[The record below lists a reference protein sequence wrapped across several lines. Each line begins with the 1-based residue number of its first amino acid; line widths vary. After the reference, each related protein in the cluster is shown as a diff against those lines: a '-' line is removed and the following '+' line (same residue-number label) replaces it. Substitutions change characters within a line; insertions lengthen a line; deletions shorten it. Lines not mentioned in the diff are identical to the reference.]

1 MALSITPVGQA
12 PSPPPEAPK
21 IYSEAYKHSIV
32 ESVYQNEG
40 SFLSMVPGTPVL
52 TEYHRQAQKNNEE
65 LHAFQPG
72 SGTYQSHTRIKDV
85 ILKFRDE
92 NFSFDAATAVSG
104 KTGSA
109 YAFFGLVPLVG
120 DFFIADIGDGNAG
133 WFTVTALSIPEFT
146 ANKVYQ
152 IEWVLNGILTE
163 PVWKEMESMIVEE
176 LVYSRDQH
184 LNGGTPVIS
193 TGEFDLKKKIWSWY
207 PTIVHYVY
215 EEFYWEEERTLAL
228 EDSGKH
234 YYDPYLVKAFLSM
247 AKSESLGTYPRLTT
261 LGLEYGGN
269 LKAQHGVYNIWDVLF
284 RGDWNTLRR
293 CKNTAA
299 IVDVKRLY
307 STRTY
312 NNIRSSSFDGV
323 VVTNPED
330 FADMSGWY
338 SWMDLIP
345 TYNPLPNIKMAY
357 LFSEDFYQGKPQGVF
372 ENLVVDVLK
381 NDIVDLKR
389 IHDFLESYW
398 DLPAKLQLYYAPI
411 LLLMIFKSR
420 KMGKVL

>member
-40 SFLSMVPGTPVL
+40 SYLSMVPGTPVL
-52 TEYHRQAQKNNEE
+52 VEYHRQAQKQNEE

-85 ILKFRDE
+85 ILKFKDE
-92 NFSFDAATAVSG
+92 GFSFDEMTAVAG
-104 KTGSA
+104 KTGTA

-133 WFTVTALSIPEFT
+133 WFTVTKLSFSEFT
-146 ANKVYQ
+146 ANKVYT
-152 IEWVLNGILTE
+152 IEWVLEGILTE

-184 LNGGTPVIS
+184 LNGGTPIIS
-193 TGEFDLKKKIWSWY
+193 SGEFDLKKKVWSWY

-215 EEFYWEEERTLAL
+215 EEFYWETERTLAL
-228 EDSGKH
+228 VIDKRY
-234 YYDPYLVKAFLSM
+234 YYDPYLTKAFLQV
-247 AKSESLGTYPRLTT
+247 ARPESLGTYPRLTT
-261 LGLEYGGN
+261 LSLEYGGN
-269 LKAQHGVYNIWDVLF
+269 TGATHGVYNIWDVLF
-284 RGDWNTLRR
+284 RSDWNTLRR

-299 IVDVKRLY
+299 IVDIKRLFP
-307 STRTY
+307 TRTY
-312 NNIRSSSFDGV
+312 NNIRSSAFDGV

-330 FADMSGWY
+330 YADMS
-338 SWMDLIP
+338 SWVSWQDLVP
-345 TYNPLPNIKMAY
+345 TYNPLPNIPMVY
-357 LFSEDFYQGKPQGVF
+357 LFSEGFYKGNPEGEF
-372 ENLVVDVLK
+372 EHLVVDVLK

-389 IHDFLESYW
+389 IHAFLETYW
-398 DLPAKLQLYYAPI
+398 DLPKQLQLYYAPI